1 MKTLTIKLAAP
12 LQSYGNE
19 ATFDRRTSYHCPSKS
34 AILGMVA
41 AGLGYRRDDQR
52 ITKLNQLSFAV
63 RIDQPGER
71 ISDFQIVEYQKNK
84 SKTDR
89 KLTYRD
95 YLQDAVFVVAIG
107 GDPVEIDQIYDALRH
122 PKFQLYLGRRANP
135 PAGPLMMQRFED
147 QTPVE
152 VLKRLA
158 WQAAGWYQ
166 RRRGESYFA
175 ELLAD
180 ANLLPEQPNVLVKD
194 AIGSFS
200 QHHRYSKYR
209 AVANTRVLLKNTHQN
224 KEGHKLQDTNH
235 DIMAEL

>member
-1 MKTLTIKLAAP
+1 MKTLTIKLTAP

-34 AILGMVA
+34 AVLGMVA
-41 AGLGYRRDDQR
+41 AALGYRRDDSQVES
-52 ITKLNQLSFAV
+52 LNHLLFAT
-63 RIDQPGER
+63 RIDQPG
-71 ISDFQIVEYQKNK
+71 QILTDYQTVEYKK
-84 SKTDR
+84 GKDR

-95 YLQDAVFVVAIG
+95 YLQDAIFVVALG
-107 GDPVEIDQIYDALRH
+107 GDPAEIDQIYDALRH
-122 PKFQLYLGRRANP
+122 PKFQLSLGRRANP

-147 QTPVE
+147 QTPVD
-152 VLKRLA
+152 VLRNLD

-166 RRRGESYFA
+166 RRRGESYSV

-180 ANLLPEQPNVLVKD
+180 AHLLPEYPNVLVKD

-200 QHHRYSKYR
+200 QRHRYSRYR
-209 AVANTRVLLKNTHQN
+209 AVANTRVLLQSTQQN
-224 KEGHKLQDTNH
+224 KDRHKTQDTHH

>member
-1 MKTLTIKLAAP
+1 MKTLTIKLTAP

-34 AILGMVA
+34 AVLGMVA
-41 AGLGYRRDDQR
+41 AGLGYRRDDSR
-52 ITKLNQLSFAV
+52 ITELNRLSFAV
-63 RIDQPGER
+63 RIDQPGAR
-71 ISDFQIVEYQKNK
+71 MTDFQIVEYQK
-84 SKTDR
+84 SKTKNAR

-95 YLQDAVFVVAIG
+95 YLQDAVFVVALG
-107 GDPVEIDQIYDALRH
+107 GDPVEIDRIYDALRH

-147 QTPVE
+147 QTPVD
-152 VLKRLA
+152 VLRNLD

-166 RRRGESYFA
+166 RRRGESYSA

-180 ANLLPEQPNVLVKD
+180 ANLLAEQPNVLVKD
-194 AIGSFS
+194 AIGNFS
-200 QHHRYSKYR
+200 QRHRYSKYR
-209 AVANTRVLLKNTHQN
+209 AVANTRVLLQNTQ
-224 KEGHKLQDTNH
+224 QDKGGRISKDTDH